1 LRRWDRRAAATADRY
16 LVNSRA
22 VRARVAEVYGI
33 DADVVPPPVDIDV
46 AGAAT
51 APEGIEAGFVLCVS
65 RLLPYKNIDAVVEA
79 FARRPGL
86 RLVVVGT
93 GPQSEELSSA
103 APANV
108 RLLGKVSDEELR
120 WLYGAS
126 VGLVAASYE
135 DFGLTPIEAAA
146 FGRPTAAL
154 RWGGFLDTIVEGG
167 TGVFFD
173 EPTPDAIAAA
183 LDELVAT
190 SWSTP
195 TLVDHAGRYA
205 PDRFLRSVAGVVDE
219 LQTSR

>member
-1 LRRWDRRAAATADRY
+1 
-16 LVNSRA
+16 
-22 VRARVAEVYGI
+22 
-33 DADVVPPPVDIDV
+33 
-46 AGAAT
+46 
-51 APEGIEAGFVLCVS
+51 VS
-65 RLLPYKNIDAVVEA
+65 RLLPYKNIGAVIEA

-86 RLVVVGT
+86 QLVVVGT
-93 GPQSEELSSA
+93 GPQSEELKAA

-108 RLLGKVSDEELR
+108 RLLGQVADEELR

-126 VGLVAASYE
+126 EGLVAASYE

-154 RWGGFLDTIVEGG
+154 RWGGFLDTIVEGT

-183 LDELVAT
+183 VDELVST
-190 SWSTP
+190 KWSAEA
-195 TLVDHAGRYA
+195 LEDHAGHYA
-205 PDRFLRSVAGVVDE
+205 PGRFLRSVAAVVDE